1 MEEEKYFSR
10 SWALLTRDKGWIK
23 PILVMTAASL
33 VPIVGFFGIQ
43 GYALEWARLTA
54 WGVDSSPKQKNV
66 DIGGCITSGARAFVV
81 SLGLGLAVS
90 IATGTVTALFS
101 LFPDVLGLMLGTL
114 ASMASSVV
122 TLVATTFILACQL
135 RCAIYEQI
143 GAGYRIDRVFEMVK
157 RDTSGFARLVLLSF
171 LCGLVVSAVVF
182 VFIMIVVVAVV
193 PVVMLAANSGSS
205 SLAANA
211 ILGAI
216 GPFIFVFALFVL
228 ICDFLGN
235 GILLIEATATALW
248 FRKFDVASWGK
259 SEDPLPEAGASA
271 AWNPVEPSGMSQSQP
286 EVNAQPQ
293 GAAPVEPQ
301 PQAPAA
307 PAEPQPQTP
316 VATAEP
322 QPQSPAPS
330 DEPQQHDVAPANVIP
345 QAQSQESVDEAPAES
360 APNPGL
366 TEEVKD
372 VDSLYADLYDVIQR
386 DNHADDK

>member
-1 MEEEKYFSR
+1 MEEEKYFKR

-33 VPIVGFFGIQ
+33 VPVVGFFGIQ

-90 IATGTVTALFS
+90 MATGMITALFS
-101 LFPDVLGLMLGTL
+101 LFPDVLGLMLGAL
-114 ASMASSVV
+114 ASMAMSVV
-122 TLVATTFILACQL
+122 TLVAAMFILACQL

-143 GAGYRIDRVFEMVK
+143 GAGYRVDRVFEMVK

-182 VFIMIVVVAVV
+182 VFVMIAVV
-193 PVVMLAANSGSS
+193 TVIPVIMLAANSGSS

-228 ICDFLGN
+228 LCDFLGN
-235 GILLIEATATALW
+235 GILLIEVTATALW

-259 SEDPLPEAGASA
+259 SEDPLPESGANAS
-271 AWNPVEPSGMSQSQP
+271 WNPVAPTGTTERKP
-286 EVNAQPQ
+286 EVESPALEAARMETKPKEESTTLEAEKVETVASSDNVESRVRNE
-293 GAAPVEPQ
+293 GAV
-301 PQAPAA
+301 
-307 PAEPQPQTP
+307 AEESVADVSTAEQTP
-316 VATAEP
+316 MSELNKET
-322 QPQSPAPS
+322 
-330 DEPQQHDVAPANVIP
+330 
-345 QAQSQESVDEAPAES
+345 
-360 APNPGL
+360 
-366 TEEVKD
+366 KD

-386 DNHADDK
+386 DNHSDDEQD

>member
-1 MEEEKYFSR
+1 MEEEKYFKR

-33 VPIVGFFGIQ
+33 VPVVGFFGIQ

-90 IATGTVTALFS
+90 MATGMITALFS
-101 LFPDVLGLMLGTL
+101 LFPDVLGLMLGAL
-114 ASMASSVV
+114 ASMATSVV
-122 TLVATTFILACQL
+122 TLVAAMFILACQL

-182 VFIMIVVVAVV
+182 VFVMIAVV
-193 PVVMLAANSGSS
+193 TVIPVIMLAANSGSS

-228 ICDFLGN
+228 LCDFLGN
-235 GILLIEATATALW
+235 GILLIEVTATALW

-259 SEDPLPEAGASA
+259 SEDPLPESGTNAS
-271 AWNPVEPSGMSQSQP
+271 WNPVAPTGTTERKP
-286 EVNAQPQ
+286 E
-293 GAAPVEPQ
+293 
-301 PQAPAA
+301 
-307 PAEPQPQTP
+307 AEPPALEAARMETKPKEESATLEAEKAETVASTANVESRVRNEGAVAEESVADVSTAEQTP
-316 VATAEP
+316 MPELNKET
-322 QPQSPAPS
+322 
-330 DEPQQHDVAPANVIP
+330 
-345 QAQSQESVDEAPAES
+345 
-360 APNPGL
+360 
-366 TEEVKD
+366 KD

-386 DNHADDK
+386 DNHSDDEQD

>member
-1 MEEEKYFSR
+1 MEEEKYFKR

-33 VPIVGFFGIQ
+33 VPVVGFFGIQ

-90 IATGTVTALFS
+90 MATGMITALFS
-101 LFPDVLGLMLGTL
+101 LFPDVLGLMLGAL
-114 ASMASSVV
+114 ASMAMSVV
-122 TLVATTFILACQL
+122 TLVAAMFILACQL

-143 GAGYRIDRVFEMVK
+143 GAGYRVDRVFEMVK

-182 VFIMIVVVAVV
+182 VFVMIAVV
-193 PVVMLAANSGSS
+193 TVIPVIMLAANSGSS

-211 ILGAI
+211 ILSAI

-228 ICDFLGN
+228 LCDFLGN
-235 GILLIEATATALW
+235 GILLIEVTATALW

-259 SEDPLPEAGASA
+259 SEDPLPETGTNAS
-271 AWNPVEPSGMSQSQP
+271 W
-286 EVNAQPQ
+286 
-293 GAAPVEPQ
+293 
-301 PQAPAA
+301 
-307 PAEPQPQTP
+307 
-316 VATAEP
+316 
-322 QPQSPAPS
+322 SP
-330 DEPQQHDVAPANVIP
+330 VAPAGPTERKPEVEPPALEAAHMEAKPKEEPATQEAEKAETVAPSTNVEP
-345 QAQSQESVDEAPAES
+345 RVQDEGVVAEESGEDVS
-360 APNPGL
+360 
-366 TEEVKD
+366 TEEQAPMPELSKETKD

-386 DNHADDK
+386 DNHSDDE